1 MTYPE
6 VTDEEGDVQIGEVVV
21 NALGK
26 QTQTADKW
34 WASSLD
40 VGCISCNLSP

>member
-6 VTDEEGDVQIGEVVV
+6 VTDEGDDVQIGGVVV
-21 NALGK
+21 NALDK
-26 QTQTADKW
+26 QSQIPDKW

-40 VGCISCNLSP
+40 VGCISCDPSP